1 MFSFDQAAMPAPPL
15 TTYTAPLTGEQVA
28 ALRQLLESAGFE
40 FSPKPYTIYFAQ
52 KNKLSAA
59 VYEKGP
65 KLLLQGKGI
74 QEFVS
79 FELEPKI
86 LGEARLGYE
95 EVYSPEMFEPHFGID
110 ESGKGDFFGPLVIAG
125 VFTDRVIARR
135 FLENGI
141 QDSKRIGSDAKIRA
155 LAKMIRQTPGIAF
168 DVVLIGPERYNDL
181 YEKFGNLNSLLG
193 WGHAR
198 VIENLLAK
206 RPDCPRA
213 LSDKFADARVIEKSL
228 LQHGQ
233 RIQLEQRTKA
243 ESDFAVAA
251 ASILAREAFID
262 WLEQQG
268 KRLGVKLGRGV
279 SAAVKE
285 EARTIVEKDGPEAL
299 RRFAKVHFRTAHE
312 IAPAAFAAPPPRRE
326 WRK

>member
-1 MFSFDQAAMPAPPL
+1 MPGRPL
-15 TTYTAPLTGEQVA
+15 TTYTALLTKEQVKP
-28 ALRQLLESAGFE
+28 LRRLLEEAGFE
-40 FSPKPYTIYFAQ
+40 FSRKPYTLFFAS
-52 KNKLSAA
+52 KNKLSVA

-65 KLLLQGKGI
+65 KLLVQGKGI
-74 QEFVS
+74 EDFVS

-95 EVYSPEMFEPHFGID
+95 EVHSAEMFQPHFGID

-125 VFTDRVIARR
+125 AYTDREIARQ

-141 QDSKRIGSDAKIRA
+141 QDSKRIGSDARIRA
-155 LAKMIRQTPGIAF
+155 LAKTIRQTPGAAF
-168 DVVLIGPERYNDL
+168 DIVLIGPERYNDL

-198 VIENLLAK
+198 VIENLLWK
-206 RPDCPRA
+206 RPECPRA
-213 LSDKFADARVIEKSL
+213 LSDKFADARVIERAL

-233 RIQLEQRTKA
+233 HIQLEQRTKA

-262 WLEQQG
+262 WLERTG
-268 KRLGVKLGRGV
+268 KRLGLALGRGV
-279 SAAVKE
+279 SATVKE
-285 EARTIVEKDGPEAL
+285 AARKIYEKEGPAAL

-312 IAPAAFAAPPPRRE
+312 VAPEHFAAPPPRRE
-326 WRK
+326 WQR

>member
-1 MFSFDQAAMPAPPL
+1 MPAPPL
-15 TTYTAPLTGEQVA
+15 HTYTAPLTKEQVE
-28 ALRQLLESAGFE
+28 ALRQLLKEAGFG
-40 FSPKPYTIYFAQ
+40 FSQRPYTIYFAQ
-52 KNKLSAA
+52 KEKLSAA

-74 QEFVS
+74 EDFVT

-86 LGEARLGYE
+86 LGEAKLGYE
-95 EVYSPEMFEPHFGID
+95 EVHTPELFEPHFGID

-125 VFTDRVIARR
+125 AYTDREIART

-141 QDSKRIGSDAKIRA
+141 QDSKRIGSDAKIRS
-155 LAKMIRQTPGIAF
+155 LAKMIRETPGVVL
-168 DVVLIGPERYNDL
+168 DVVQIGPERYNDL

-206 RPDCPRA
+206 QPDCSRA
-213 LSDKFADARVIEKSL
+213 LSDKFADARVIERAL

-233 RIQLEQRTKA
+233 NIELEQRTKA

-251 ASILAREAFID
+251 ASILARESFID
-262 WLEQQG
+262 WLERHG
-268 KRLGVKLGRGV
+268 KRAGLALGRGV

-285 EARTIVEKDGPEAL
+285 TARQIVEQGGPESL
-299 RRFAKVHFRTAHE
+299 RRFAKVHFRTAFDV
-312 IAPAAFAAPPPRRE
+312 APSFYPAPPPRRA